1 MPVMDGYD
9 ATRAIREHEAAL
21 VQRGAQNEGGETI
34 DARRGTPRVP
44 IIAMTANAM
53 SGDRERCVEAGM
65 DDYVAKPV
73 RREDLAALLLRWQ
86 PDRSGSS
93 AERPAVPSEE
103 SRNGAACVDP
113 AVLADLWQLDETGE
127 LLTTLITHYR
137 NETPEQ
143 LAVMQAAF
151 RRSDA
156 AALATAAHT
165 LKGSSGNL
173 GATHIQQLC
182 GELQTLGR
190 ANELAQVG
198 DRLTRL
204 AEEFALV
211 SAALLQEQ
219 DRPTSVRSL
228 PRAS

>member
-1 MPVMDGYD
+1 
-9 ATRAIREHEAAL
+9 
-21 VQRGAQNEGGETI
+21 
-34 DARRGTPRVP
+34 
-44 IIAMTANAM
+44 
-53 SGDRERCVEAGM
+53 M

-73 RREDLAALLLRWQ
+73 RREDLAVLLVRWQ

-93 AERPAVPSEE
+93 AERPAAPAEE
-103 SRNGAACVDP
+103 SRNGAASVDS
-113 AVLADLWQLDETGE
+113 AVLTDLLQLDETGE
-127 LLTTLITHYR
+127 LLTTLITHFQD
-137 NETPEQ
+137 ETPQQ

-156 AALATAAHT
+156 AALAEAAHT

-173 GATHIQQLC
+173 GATHMQQLC

-198 DRLTRL
+198 ARL
-204 AEEFALV
+204 ARLVAEFTLV
-211 SAALLQEQ
+211 RAALLQQ
-219 DRPTSVRSL
+219 QNRSTSVRSL